1 MVYFDLMWMVY
12 LRNRK
17 TAEMTNENLNN
28 AENAKNELSNVLEVS
43 YQLDKYLS

>member
-1 MVYFDLMWMVY
+1 MTEEV
-12 LRNRK
+12 
-17 TAEMTNENLNN
+17 TASSTQAAEMTNENLNN